1 MAACASLL
9 PPRTL
14 RGARVFAAF
23 LGALAGLLLPAERA
37 RAADACAAASAAV
50 AIAEAS
56 FADGVL
62 TAHGSWEVSGAS
74 ALSGVMVEYR
84 IDQDRLQSEVRPGTS
99 GTWEV
104 TQGFTICGPHTLRV
118 FAFPA
123 VQEGGRLMHCLERG
137 VSQASRFT
145 VSCAPLAQID
155 SCAWECSGA
164 AAERRCSGTCT
175 GSASGGRGLYIP
187 FWGLGGAGF
196 QPVPPPFA
204 GPWNQPVTCA
214 AGQRVSFKVRDR
226 HGSGAWSEVAE
237 RACGAP

>member
-1 MAACASLL
+1 MSFLAAGLASLPPLKL
-9 PPRTL
+9 P
-14 RGARVFAAF
+14 GARVLPAVLAV
-23 LGALAGLLLPAERA
+23 LAGLLAAGAA
-37 RAADACAAASAAV
+37 RAADPCAAASAAV
-50 AIAEAS
+50 GIAEAS
-56 FADGVL
+56 FTDGVL
-62 TAHGSWEVSGAS
+62 ISHGSWQVAGAS
-74 ALSGVMVEYR
+74 SVMVEYR

-145 VSCAPLAQID
+145 VSCAPLAKID
-155 SCAWECSGA
+155 SCSWECSGA
-164 AAERRCSGTCT
+164 AAERRCTGTCT
-175 GSASGGRGLYIP
+175 GSASGGKGLHIP
-187 FWGLGGAGF
+187 FWGLDGAGF
-196 QPVPPPFA
+196 QPVPPPSV
-204 GPWNQPVTCA
+204 GPWSQPVTCA

-237 RACGAP
+237 RACGEP